1 MDPFVKKHR
10 NGFWGTIALIVT
22 LMSALPMTVWG
33 SDLAEIKK
41 VGVIRHLGV
50 PYANFVTGSG
60 DGMDVE
66 LIQKF
71 AEHLG
76 VRYQYVKTSWSSV
89 IGDLT
94 GKIVKAQGDDIEI
107 VGEVPV
113 KGDLV
118 ANGFTVLEWRRKIVN
133 FSDPTFPTQV
143 WMVSSTQSSLT
154 LTPITPAG
162 RLDKD
167 IDQVKSRLN
176 GLSVLGMVNTC
187 LDPKLYD
194 LDQTGAD
201 IKLFSGTLNE
211 LAPAV
216 INREADATLLDVPD
230 ALIALE
236 KWPGSVKIIGPISQ
250 QQEMAVAFAKSSPDL
265 LAAFNDFLTV
275 CKGSGTYV
283 SLVKKYYPAVFDYY
297 SDFFK

>member
-1 MDPFVKKHR
+1 MEKHVR
-10 NGFWGTIALIVT
+10 NYPKCLSGGAALILLLLLT
-22 LMSALPMTVWG
+22 LPMAVWG
-33 SDLAEIKK
+33 GDLAGIKK
-41 VGVIRHLGV
+41 AGVIRHLGV

-107 VGEVPV
+107 IGDVPV

-118 ANGFTVLEWRRKIVN
+118 ANGFTVLEWRKKIVN
-133 FSDPTFPTQV
+133 FSEPTFPTQV

-154 LTPITPAG
+154 PITPAG
-162 RLDKD
+162 RVDAD
-167 IDQVKSRLN
+167 IDQVKSRLD

-194 LDQTGAD
+194 LQKTGAD
-201 IKLFSGTLNE
+201 VKLFSGALNE

-236 KWPGSVKIIGPISQ
+236 KWPGAVKIIGPISQ
-250 QQEMAVAFAKSSPDL
+250 QQEMAVAFAQNSPDL
-265 LAAFNDFLTV
+265 LAAFNEFLSI
-275 CKGSGTYV
+275 CKADGTYV
-283 SLVKKYYPAVFDYY
+283 ALVKKYYPAVFDYY
-297 SDFFK
+297 SDFFQ